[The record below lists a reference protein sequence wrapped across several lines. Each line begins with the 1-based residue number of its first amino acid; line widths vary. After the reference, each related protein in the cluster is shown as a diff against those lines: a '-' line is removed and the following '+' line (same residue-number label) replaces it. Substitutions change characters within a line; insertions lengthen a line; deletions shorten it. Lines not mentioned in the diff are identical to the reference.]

1 MSKPGKYSSEGDEYQ
16 LQIALHWSIE
26 VLLNDSID
34 YMAIDIITIPTNL
47 SNHKVE
53 VDDIFIEF
61 NDGKRVFIQAKKNET
76 NHSKWNLS
84 NPILKEEINK
94 TYKQYL
100 NNNANPNHKIYFY
113 SATPFGD
120 FQKVVNDIK
129 KDKLYSSFLIGPK
142 NIKDILKSVS
152 KIISQSEEETFKFL
166 LSINFGSHKTIEEW
180 SNDNLN
186 RLKFLVTRSE
196 LAKSHLEYIL
206 RNHQIGES
214 GVPNKISK
222 KYLEFELKKVGLIL
236 TSMYEESEVLKE
248 FSSVSKIGRNKD
260 YSIKGH
266 YLIQKDIEQII
277 NILKSGNGNIIVT
290 DKAGGG
296 KSCLLDNVAKYFE
309 CSSEYALLCLKG
321 DEFNKVADD
330 KEFYEKYNMP
340 KDMVGKIVRISEHK
354 KVIVIIDS
362 LDVIALNKDY
372 GTLKF
377 FLSIIDRIQGLDN
390 VSLLVASRTFDLKYE
405 SSLRERKWDIKIE
418 LKKFDFDNDIK
429 PLLDKLNIPTE
440 QINLNLKNLLT
451 IPQNISLFVRIYD
464 KIPYSSISTEYD
476 LFNSFV
482 DEVIIK
488 DEYLGLE
495 ALEFLGEMSCYC
507 ISNRSMNIPNNKF
520 QKKQKILQR
529 LKSQEIVQIDS
540 NMIKFS
546 HQTLLDIFVI
556 RNSINKDEN
565 FLNFITSTPQ
575 FPFIRPIVRSYF
587 FILYSMDFKIF
598 QKQILQVLSNNQVTY
613 HLKRLLVESFSELEA
628 NELNWK
634 LIQRIEKI
642 DKYLFERF
650 FNVIKSYE
658 WFEIIKFKY
667 VANLLNYEEKLKW
680 TRNLLFKSDK
690 FINSHTKEFIDYYN
704 ELING
709 GIDKELLFPIF
720 LALTKLDDLKYDGIY
735 EILKYALKVDPD
747 KHFFAEVLSKYI
759 DQTDK
764 GDDLLWQFIIKDLD
778 EDEFKKY
785 SVKLNCEDHN
795 FRRDNFLEERFIKS
809 EYLLTK
815 AFKAVESWS
824 SKMYGGFLDSSFS
837 YEKRHSKSDMYGL
850 GAASRLIDILEK
862 AIIEQAKEKTNWWQN
877 FEQRLLNSK
886 EFFFTYVLIQIYEDD
901 IINHIDGIIFILTK
915 KEIVDDGYLKDEIL
929 PLLNKSF
936 PYLNE
941 NSQLETQELLLT
953 INDEKDNSVK
963 YDIYY
968 KKDTYEYLLYIPT
981 YLRTKE
987 VQDFID
993 RYKKTFG
1000 LIRKSPSIKSW
1011 GGLVRNPI
1019 TRDEM
1024 SSLSPKYLLKLFEHY
1039 NKPIDGSDTEY
1050 TDRGYVGGKNS
1061 ITGIFYDVVLQDPK
1075 KYLYLFD
1082 ILNSNKKYK
1091 SYLESMLEG
1100 IHNYIEH
1107 VDGNLS
1113 FGNKVE
1119 VNKDNNTF
1127 ELANTLL
1134 KQVERNI
1141 NGLSERVIVKT
1152 LKACSIVLKDKDFI
1166 NRIIF
1171 ILYPIFINLSRNIY
1185 EYEDNDY
1192 NDIDTL
1198 NSISG
1203 ILSGIVI
1210 KLSNNYIENKKRL
1223 PKLLETLLIRL
1234 SRDGMNSAK
1243 VAILER
1249 LPYLISKNKTLG
1261 WRVFDNI
1268 IINPIPKILDAT
1280 YYCFYYNYHKD
1291 FVFVSKYLDLFYLN
1305 YIDID
1310 ECAEILGRIYTL
1322 SYIDQNIS
1330 QDELYF
1336 KIENSR
1342 NEKFIEGV
1350 ISIFTDESNFKN
1362 YNNMCVNSLKNF
1374 LQNYNL
1380 SAEMV
1385 FKIERLF
1392 FKKENFKYISL
1403 DFVESI
1409 IYNLSKKENR
1419 YRDINA
1425 LFEWLEYFAQNNN
1438 VRNSLDMAKVLVLK
1452 IEELNF
1458 NDLYTSDKILS
1469 YLLILLQEADDF
1481 DDEYLIK
1488 EVLDLQ
1494 ERLFKL
1500 NIQTDKLYEE
1510 YEK

>member
-1 MSKPGKYSSEGDEYQ
+1 MSRPGKYSSEGDEYQ
-16 LQIALHWSIE
+16 LQIALHWCIE
-26 VLLNDSID
+26 LLFDDSIN
-34 YMAIDIITIPTNL
+34 YMSIDVITIPSDL
-47 SNHKVE
+47 SNKQVE
-53 VDDIFIEF
+53 VDDILIEYK
-61 NDGKRVFIQAKKNET
+61 DGKRVFIQAKKNET
-76 NHSKWNLS
+76 NHSKWNLN
-84 NPILKEEINK
+84 NPILKDEINK
-94 TYKQYL
+94 AYKQYL
-100 NNNANPNHKIYFY
+100 NNSANSNHKIYFY
-113 SATPFGD
+113 SSTPFGN
-120 FQKVVNDIK
+120 FQKLVKDIQ
-129 KDKLYSSFLIGPK
+129 KDKQYSSFLIASK
-142 NIKDILKSVS
+142 NMRDILKSIS
-152 KIISQSEEETFKFL
+152 KIISQSEEKTFDFL

-180 SNDNLN
+180 RSDNFN
-186 RLKFLVTRSE
+186 KLKFLVINPE
-196 LAKSHLEYIL
+196 LAKSQLEYIL

-214 GVPNKISK
+214 DIPNKISK
-222 KYLEFELKKVGLIL
+222 EYLEYELKKVGLIL
-236 TSMYEESEVLKE
+236 TSMYEELEVLKE

-277 NILKSGNGNIIVT
+277 NILKSGNGNVIVT

-309 CSSEYALLCLKG
+309 CSSEYALLFLKG

-330 KEFYEKYNMP
+330 KEFYEKYNTP

-520 QKKQKILQR
+520 HKKQKILQR

-704 ELING
+704 DLING

-720 LALTKLDDLKYDGIY
+720 LALTKFDDLKYDGIY

-785 SVKLNCEDHN
+785 SIKLNCEDHH
-795 FRRDNFLEERFIKS
+795 FQRDNFLEERFIKS

-815 AFKAVESWS
+815 AFESIESWS
-824 SKMYGGFLDSSFS
+824 SKIYGSFLDSCFS

-850 GAASRLIDILEK
+850 GAASRLINIMEK
-862 AIIEQAKEKTNWWQN
+862 SIIENAKQKTEWWQD
-877 FEQRLLNSK
+877 FEQKLLDSK
-886 EFFFTYVLIQIYEDD
+886 ELFFTYVLIQIYEEN
-901 IINHIDGIIFILTK
+901 IVSNLNGIVFLLTN
-915 KEIVDDGYLKDEIL
+915 KEIMDSGYLKDEVL

-936 PYLNE
+936 PYLDE
-941 NSQLETQELLLT
+941 DIQLKIQALLLN
-953 INDEKDNSVK
+953 INDKKDNSAK

-987 VQDFID
+987 VQGFID
-993 RYKKTFG
+993 RYKKEFG

-1039 NKPIDGSDTEY
+1039 NKSIDGSDTEY

-1061 ITGIFYDVVLQDPK
+1061 ITGIFYDVVLQNPK

-1119 VNKDNNTF
+1119 VNKDNNTL
-1127 ELANTLL
+1127 ELANLL
-1134 KQVERNI
+1134 LNQVEKNI
-1141 NGLSERVIVKT
+1141 NRLSERIIVKT
-1152 LKACSIVLKDKDFI
+1152 LKACSIVLKDKDSI
-1166 NRIIF
+1166 NRIVF
-1171 ILYPIFINLSRNIY
+1171 ILYPIFTNINRNIY
-1185 EYEDNDY
+1185 EYENNDY

-1203 ILSGIVI
+1203 IIGSIVI
-1210 KLSNNYIENKKRL
+1210 KMSNNYIENKKRL
-1223 PKLLETLLIRL
+1223 PKILETLLLRL
-1234 SRDGMNSAK
+1234 SRDGINSSKA
-1243 VAILER
+1243 AILKR
-1249 LPYLISKNKTLG
+1249 LPYLISKNETLG

-1310 ECAEILGRIYTL
+1310 ECAEILGRIYAL
-1322 SYIDQNIS
+1322 SYII
-1330 QDELYF
+1330 
-1336 KIENSR
+1336 KIYHKMN
-1342 NEKFIEGV
+1342 
-1350 ISIFTDESNFKN
+1350 FT
-1362 YNNMCVNSLKNF
+1362 LK
-1374 LQNYNL
+1374 
-1380 SAEMV
+1380 
-1385 FKIERLF
+1385 
-1392 FKKENFKYISL
+1392 
-1403 DFVESI
+1403 
-1409 IYNLSKKENR
+1409 
-1419 YRDINA
+1419 
-1425 LFEWLEYFAQNNN
+1425 
-1438 VRNSLDMAKVLVLK
+1438 
-1452 IEELNF
+1452 
-1458 NDLYTSDKILS
+1458 
-1469 YLLILLQEADDF
+1469 
-1481 DDEYLIK
+1481 
-1488 EVLDLQ
+1488 
-1494 ERLFKL
+1494 
-1500 NIQTDKLYEE
+1500 
-1510 YEK
+1510 

>member
-704 ELING
+704 KLING

-886 EFFFTYVLIQIYEDD
+886 ELFFTYVLIQIYEDD